1 MKQNIK
7 RLSPYLYILPAFITL
22 IVVIIYPI
30 IHMIIQSFY
39 TTIGGENIF
48 AGLGN
53 YKLAV
58 SDELLWIAM
67 RNNIKLFLCVPILA
81 VLSLAIA
88 SVLYHKIFGWRFY
101 RSLIFIPYILAI
113 PVVGIVFSYLLQYNG
128 VINAILDNTG
138 LGILSSDWLGNP
150 NLAFVSVAAV
160 IMWKQLGFGVILFLS
175 RMMSIEKSLYE
186 ASDVDGASRFQ
197 KFIYITVP
205 QTKTII
211 EFYVIITLIEMLS
224 WVFNFIYVMTG
235 GGPGNKTL
243 VLEYL
248 IYKKSFGG
256 GDFNIAMAISVILIL
271 LASVLV
277 MIHQI
282 IMRKNGE

>member
-1 MKQNIK
+1 M
-7 RLSPYLYILPAFITL
+7 
-22 IVVIIYPI
+22 
-30 IHMIIQSFY
+30 
-39 TTIGGENIF
+39 
-48 AGLGN
+48 
-53 YKLAV
+53 
-58 SDELLWIAM
+58 
-67 RNNIKLFLCVPILA
+67 
-81 VLSLAIA
+81 
-88 SVLYHKIFGWRFY
+88 
-101 RSLIFIPYILAI
+101 
-113 PVVGIVFSYLLQYNG
+113 
-128 VINAILDNTG
+128 
-138 LGILSSDWLGNP
+138 
-150 NLAFVSVAAV
+150 
-160 IMWKQLGFGVILFLS
+160 
-175 RMMSIEKSLYE
+175 YE

-256 GDFNIAMAISVILIL
+256 GDFNIAMAISVILLL

-277 MIHQI
+277 MIRHI